1 MKASSITISINYA
14 GMQLPVVKNERGE
27 DCTPLKPIVDLFG
40 IRWKQQHEKVTKSAY
55 WAEFLGVCILPRGD
69 AGTQKREETC
79 ILLSRVAAFL
89 FSINPEQ
96 VQAQGNESAA
106 NFLKQKIEE
115 WADALHDYEEL
126 GAAVN
131 LNHIKGQETLRK
143 QRTAFAQMV
152 ATKSR
157 TPAQNDRQALS
168 KLIGQMAGELGIT
181 YQPDLLDGI
190 ADDATPAR

>member
-40 IRWKQQHEKVTKSAY
+40 IQWEGQRRKVTSNPFLT
-55 WAEFLGVCILPRGD
+55 EFLGVCTPSGWG
-69 AGTQKREETC
+69 AGGQKREETC

-89 FSINPEQ
+89 FSINPEL
-96 VQAQGNESAA
+96 VRSKGNETAA
-106 NFLKQKIEE
+106 DFLKQKLEE

-126 GAAVN
+126 GIAIKS
-131 LNHIKGQETLRK
+131 NHFDADENLRK
-143 QRTAFAQMV
+143 KRIAVVTLINAKSKTATLA
-152 ATKSR
+152 
-157 TPAQNDRQALS
+157 DR
-168 KLIGQMAGELGIT
+168 KLLEQIIAKAASEIDAS